1 MSTFGHRSLPY
12 LRATISWDLWTAAIP
27 SRASF
32 SLIYKNLNIELDFL
46 VVWEISSRWGNNVP
60 FTLRFVNSGYSF
72 SRLLFSH
79 LVPGDEQS
87 RTTPSRAEQVG
98 RKQDTGCL
106 VADGRIW
113 ISNFKLIFLSNDASN
128 SI

>member
-1 MSTFGHRSLPY
+1 
-12 LRATISWDLWTAAIP
+12 
-27 SRASF
+27 
-32 SLIYKNLNIELDFL
+32 
-46 VVWEISSRWGNNVP
+46 
-60 FTLRFVNSGYSF
+60 VNSG

-106 VADGRIW
+106 VADGRI
-113 ISNFKLIFLSNDASN
+113 
-128 SI
+128 